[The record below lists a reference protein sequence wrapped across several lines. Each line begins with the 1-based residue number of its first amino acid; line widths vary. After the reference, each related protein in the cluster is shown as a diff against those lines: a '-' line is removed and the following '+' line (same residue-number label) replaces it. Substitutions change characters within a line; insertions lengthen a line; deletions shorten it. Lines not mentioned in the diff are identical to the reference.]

1 MEAEFTLSKQLFLS
15 MDRMKMRYSS
25 LLVTIY
31 CNRTILHTLI
41 NNYYFWKRVSK
52 ILCLLLLANRS
63 KLSFADAEGRAKIID
78 IQGTDKTHIIVK
90 QVELIV
96 IILFYN
102 LMRILWVVTE
112 ILTC

>member
-1 MEAEFTLSKQLFLS
+1 MFFV
-15 MDRMKMRYSS
+15 M
-25 LLVTIY
+25 
-31 CNRTILHTLI
+31 
-41 NNYYFWKRVSK
+41 
-52 ILCLLLLANRS
+52 ANRS
-63 KLSFADAEGRAKIID
+63 KLSFADAKGRGKIID